1 MYSPPVRHSQTP
13 RHVLSLSTPLP
24 NPTPCTLPQYP
35 TPKPHSMYSPLN
47 VTVELSHIHTQPIR
61 NNGQNDSRSSL
72 NCNLHVLRQQT
83 ERHRILDRIA
93 TGTRGVRASVNSSMR
108 AVLIDWCRTQILE
121 LHYTFKGYVSCMHV
135 VVFTFILLTWH
146 DHIPLINFLSI
157 YFQATPATP
166 PPPRHPLLS
175 QLQQENK
182 LNTTNERK
190 SDETSSD
197 VQNLLLPTDAHNV
210 KKHRVIKTF

>member
-1 MYSPPVRHSQTP
+1 MQYKSYTPHYAVFCTPLSLHPHIPLSTPLPNPTPCTLPQYATPKPHAMYSPSVPHSQTP

-135 VVFTFILLTWH
+135 VVFTFILLT
-146 DHIPLINFLSI
+146 
-157 YFQATPATP
+157 
-166 PPPRHPLLS
+166 
-175 QLQQENK
+175 
-182 LNTTNERK
+182 
-190 SDETSSD
+190 
-197 VQNLLLPTDAHNV
+197 
-210 KKHRVIKTF
+210 